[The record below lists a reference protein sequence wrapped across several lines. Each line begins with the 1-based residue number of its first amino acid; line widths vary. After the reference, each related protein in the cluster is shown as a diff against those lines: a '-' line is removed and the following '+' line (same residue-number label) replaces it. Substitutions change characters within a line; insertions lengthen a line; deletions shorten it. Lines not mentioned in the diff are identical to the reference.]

1 MSIMEKL
8 KSISPANKII
18 ISLMVVTILITVGIW
33 KINSLKNKEPSK
45 VIVIDHVS
53 DSTKIPIKGDKIINE
68 NKKPSIETIT
78 VEYADCKDVIS
89 IINLFLNFNVNLA
102 KEVEN
107 IAIKPHI
114 KANIIIVSSYQKEK
128 IEIIK
133 KMINELDMF
142 VFRQRERGFKI
153 NEVIDTIKYELS
165 LRLSNLKMKTKKTT
179 IAAYM
184 VNSKQEELYY
194 NHIADIQDISEKEII
209 NEYKKPVI
217 EIFDLKYTYY
227 GEILKILYDYIQ
239 NFKDVNVDS
248 NPESNSIIIAGSKE
262 KVEEIVEMVAELDIG
277 LLSKTFT
284 IDKIIDEIGL
294 EKIKR
299 ILSLV
304 IPDENRITIDT
315 NKNVITVRGS
325 GEEINSVES
334 LISSFD
340 RFGQELL
347 IDAKV
352 VEINVDA
359 EEDLGIKWIIDKE
372 GTSGQ
377 VRIGEI
383 LGSFSDM
390 FPNSYF
396 EARLEVLQKEG
407 KAKILANPKIF
418 ISELTDVKILN
429 GSAVPVRT
437 INSEG
442 LDIIKFV
449 NLGLSMSLWSRLP
462 GNYLYLFVN
471 LKLDSIGKKL
481 VQDYP
486 VFNSREERVT
496 IRTELGNTVV
506 IGGLIS
512 SEDIKNYSP
521 INISLNVPVISD
533 LYKFIDKTN
542 KNSEIIILVKAN
554 RLY

>member
-1 MSIMEKL
+1 MEKL
-8 KSISPANKII
+8 KSIRLANKII
-18 ISLMVVTILITVGIW
+18 ISLMVVSILITVGIW
-33 KINSLKNKEPSK
+33 KINLLKNKEPSK
-45 VIVIDHVS
+45 VIVIDRVS

-107 IAIKPHI
+107 IAIKPHL

-179 IAAYM
+179 IAASL

-194 NHIADIQDISEKEII
+194 NYIAYTQDISEKEII
-209 NEYKKPVI
+209 SEYKKPVI

-227 GEILKILYDYIQ
+227 GEILKILDDYTQ
-239 NFKDVNVDS
+239 NFEDVNVNS

-262 KVEEIVEMVAELDIG
+262 KVEEIVEIIAELDTKLI
-277 LLSKTFT
+277 SKSFT
-284 IDKIIDEIGL
+284 IDKIIEEIGIEEL
-294 EKIKR
+294 RKK
-299 ILSLV
+299 LSII
-304 IPDENRITIDT
+304 IPEENRFTIDT
-315 NKNVITVRGS
+315 NNNLIKIKGS
-325 GEEINSVES
+325 REEINNVEFLVS
-334 LISSFD
+334 NFHI
-340 RFGQELL
+340 FGLPLL
-347 IDAKV
+347 IEAKV

-359 EEDLGIKWIIDKE
+359 EEDLGMKWIFDKE

-377 VRIGEI
+377 LRIGET
-383 LGSFSDM
+383 SFWFLDRI
-390 FPNSYF
+390 NNTSY
-396 EARLEVLQKEG
+396 ETRLEALQNEG
-407 KAKILANPKIF
+407 KAKILSNPKILAY
-418 ISELTDVKILN
+418 ELRDTKILR
-429 GSAVPVRT
+429 GSTVPVRT
-437 INSEG
+437 ITSEG
-442 LDIIKFV
+442 LDAIKFV
-449 NLGLSMSLWSRLP
+449 NLGLSMSLWLRLKS
-462 GNYLYLFVN
+462 NNLYLFVN
-471 LKLDSIGKKL
+471 LKLDSINKEL
-481 VQDYP
+481 VQGYP

-496 IRTELGNTVV
+496 IRTKLGNTVV

-533 LYKFIDKTN
+533 FYKFIDKTN
-542 KNSEIIILVKAN
+542 KNSEIIILVKVN
-554 RLY
+554 GL